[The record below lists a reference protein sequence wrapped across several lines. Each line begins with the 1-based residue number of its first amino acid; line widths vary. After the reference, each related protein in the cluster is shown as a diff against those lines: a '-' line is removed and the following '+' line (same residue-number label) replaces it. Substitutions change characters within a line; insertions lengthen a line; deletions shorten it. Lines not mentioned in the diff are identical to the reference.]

1 MHQLKS
7 ILFFKLVI
15 RYRTKIFTKNVS
27 MFFNKIVKTRSDLFE
42 EKYIAQMTG
51 YNLGIIRVIN
61 WLPDMHQSR

>member
-1 MHQLKS
+1 MHQLKL
-7 ILFFKLVI
+7 ILFYKFVI
-15 RYRTKIFTKNVS
+15 RYRTEIFTKNVS

>member
-1 MHQLKS
+1 
-7 ILFFKLVI
+7 
-15 RYRTKIFTKNVS
+15 